1 MKKTIRP
8 DKKHMKKKISPG
20 LLLIFLVIAALVGVA
35 IYMISTKSKEKEK
48 SRTDHSKPW
57 EPPFVN
63 EGTLAFLDA
72 ASLDTL
78 KVVEIE
84 IADTEKKRNQGLMW
98 RRSMPENA
106 AMLFIFEREQP
117 LSFWMKNTY
126 ISLDIMYVNQAMEI
140 VSISEFTIPHSDASL
155 PSRAPAKYVVEVNA
169 GFSSKFGIKPGD
181 RIEFKRR

>member
-1 MKKTIRP
+1 MKNKRTPVNRLI
-8 DKKHMKKKISPG
+8 
-20 LLLIFLVIAALVGVA
+20 LIFIIVAAIIGGA
-35 IYMISTKSKEKEK
+35 IYMISKTSKGKEKT
-48 SRTDHSKPW
+48 RTDHSKPW

-72 ASLDTL
+72 NSLDTL
-78 KVVEIE
+78 RVVEIE
-84 IADTEKKRNQGLMW
+84 VADTEKKRNQGLMW

-126 ISLDIMYVNQAMEI
+126 ISLDIIYVNQAMEI
-140 VSISEFTIPHSDASL
+140 ISISDFTVPHSDASL
-155 PSRAPAKYVVEVNA
+155 PSRAPAKDVVEVNA

-181 RIEFKRR
+181 SIEFTRR